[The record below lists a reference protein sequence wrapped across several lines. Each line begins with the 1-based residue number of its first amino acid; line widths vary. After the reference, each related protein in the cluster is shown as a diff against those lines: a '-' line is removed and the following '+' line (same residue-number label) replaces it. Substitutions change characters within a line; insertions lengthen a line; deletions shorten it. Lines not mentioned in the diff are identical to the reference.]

1 MHYRTKER
9 LLKTVVKALAKEIE
23 NCVDNGKL
31 SQDILDSDDGIW
43 VDTDG
48 NDYSIQICLDWAS
61 KHVSVN
67 ATAFPLI
74 LTDKGYLQE
83 DTTSTEINIIGD
95 RR

>member
-1 MHYRTKER
+1 MNNLRER

-43 VDTDG
+43 ADTDG
-48 NDYSIQICLDWAS
+48 SDYSIQICLDWAS
-61 KHVSVN
+61 KPVSVN

>member
-1 MHYRTKER
+1 MNDLRER

-43 VDTDG
+43 VDTDES
-48 NDYSIQICLDWAS
+48 DYSIQICLDWTS
-61 KHVSVN
+61 EPVSVN

-83 DTTSTEINIIGD
+83 DTTSTEINIIGE
-95 RR
+95 

>member
-1 MHYRTKER
+1 MNNLRER

-48 NDYSIQICLDWAS
+48 SDYSIQICLDWAS
-61 KHVSVN
+61 KPVSVN

>member
-1 MHYRTKER
+1 MNNLRER

-61 KHVSVN
+61 KPVSVN

>member
-1 MHYRTKER
+1 MNNLRER
-9 LLKTVVKALAKEIE
+9 LLKTVVEALAKEIE

-61 KHVSVN
+61 KPVSVN

>member
-1 MHYRTKER
+1 MNDLRER
-9 LLKTVVKALAKEIE
+9 LLKTVVKALTKEIE

-43 VDTDG
+43 VDTDES
-48 NDYSIQICLDWAS
+48 DYSIQIWLDWAS
-61 KHVSVN
+61 EPVSVN

-83 DTTSTEINIIGD
+83 DTTSTEINIMGEK
-95 RR
+95 

>member
-61 KHVSVN
+61 KPVSVN

-83 DTTSTEINIIGD
+83 DTTSTEINIMGGK
-95 RR
+95 

>member
-1 MHYRTKER
+1 MNDLRER

-48 NDYSIQICLDWAS
+48 SDYSIQICLDWAS
-61 KHVSVN
+61 KPVSVN